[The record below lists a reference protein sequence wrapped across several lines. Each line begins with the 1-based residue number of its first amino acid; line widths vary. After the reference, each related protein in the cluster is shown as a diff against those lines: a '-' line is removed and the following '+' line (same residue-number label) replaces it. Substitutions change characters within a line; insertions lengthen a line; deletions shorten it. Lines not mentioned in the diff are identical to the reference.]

1 MPNSIKYSTTT
12 QTGSL
17 QKGNVALGVNGSFGP
32 TSTTGWYSNITPQAG
47 KYSIIETSV
56 SNNPLVYCPQNDDE
70 LIRFVRLKGAT
81 GVNTGSAAAALA
93 WISTQSSLMAT
104 NIEYESIV
112 TDGLLLNLDA
122 GFVGSYPTTGTTWYD
137 LTSNNYNVTLINS
150 PSFNSDGFIS
160 FNGTDQRGEQSG
172 LPSVDLSTDY
182 YTIELWFKQVSLP
195 TAGIDLAGDNGGPL
209 YGARLGGDYQLFV
222 YAASSDQSN
231 LGVSYDDS
239 RNNANHRTEKS
250 IVTNEWVQFVHVG
263 IPYVEGP
270 YNRGKFK
277 YYVNGVL
284 DHDETISSDSNGYS
298 IPTTFYVA
306 YDARFGDY
314 GEVDM
319 SIIRR
324 YDREL
329 SAEEVLQNY
338 NATKDR
344 FGL

>member
-1 MPNSIKYSTTT
+1 MGFSR
-12 QTGSL
+12 
-17 QKGNVALGVNGSFGP
+17 GP
-32 TSTTGWYSNITPQAG
+32 
-47 KYSIIETSV
+47 K
-56 SNNPLVYCPQNDDE
+56 
-70 LIRFVRLKGAT
+70 
-81 GVNTGSAAAALA
+81 
-93 WISTQSSLMAT
+93 
-104 NIEYESIV
+104 IV
-112 TDGLLLNLDA
+112 TDGLVLALDA
-122 GFVGSYPTTGTTWYD
+122 GSKKSYTGSGTTWYD
-137 LTSNNYNVTLINS
+137 LTSNNHDVTLINS
-150 PSFNSDGFIS
+150 PSFNSAGFIS

-195 TAGIDLAGDNGGPL
+195 TAGIDSGGDNGGPL
-209 YGARLGGDYQLFV
+209 YGARLGSDYQLFV
-222 YAASSDQSN
+222 YAESSNQSN

-263 IPYVEGP
+263 IPYVDNG

-329 SAEEVLQNY
+329 SANEVLQNY
-338 NATKDR
+338 NSTKSR
-344 FGL
+344 FI

>member
-1 MPNSIKYSTTT
+1 MGFSR
-12 QTGSL
+12 G
-17 QKGNVALGVNGSFGP
+17 G
-32 TSTTGWYSNITPQAG
+32 
-47 KYSIIETSV
+47 
-56 SNNPLVYCPQNDDE
+56 
-70 LIRFVRLKGAT
+70 R
-81 GVNTGSAAAALA
+81 
-93 WISTQSSLMAT
+93 
-104 NIEYESIV
+104 IV
-112 TDGLLLNLDA
+112 TNGLVLALDA
-122 GFVGSYPTTGTTWYD
+122 GSKKSYPGSGNTWYD
-137 LTSNNYNVTLINS
+137 LTSNNHDVTLINS

-160 FNGTDQRGEQSG
+160 FNGTDQRGEQNG

-195 TAGIDLAGDNGGPL
+195 TAGIDSSGDTGGPL
-209 YGARLGGDYQLFV
+209 YGARLGSDYQLFV
-222 YAASSDQSN
+222 YAASSGQSN

-250 IVTNEWVQFVHVG
+250 VVANEWVQFVHVG
-263 IPYVEGP
+263 IPYVENG

-277 YYVNGVL
+277 YYVNGIL
-284 DHDETISSDSNGYS
+284 DHDTTTSSDSNGYYV
-298 IPTTFYVA
+298 PTTFYIA

-329 SAEEVLQNY
+329 SAQEVLQNY
-338 NATKDR
+338 NAQKSR

>member
-1 MPNSIKYSTTT
+1 M
-12 QTGSL
+12 
-17 QKGNVALGVNGSFGP
+17 SFFHSP
-32 TSTTGWYSNITPQAG
+32 
-47 KYSIIETSV
+47 
-56 SNNPLVYCPQNDDE
+56 
-70 LIRFVRLKGAT
+70 R
-81 GVNTGSAAAALA
+81 
-93 WISTQSSLMAT
+93 
-104 NIEYESIV
+104 IV
-112 TDGLLLNLDA
+112 TDGLVLALDA
-122 GFVGSYPTTGTTWYD
+122 ANPKSYPGSGTTWYD
-137 LTSNNYNVTLINS
+137 LTSNNHDVTLINS

-195 TAGIDLAGDNGGPL
+195 TADIDLSGDNGGPL
-209 YGARLGGDYQLFV
+209 YGARLGSDYQLFV

-239 RNNANHRTEKS
+239 RNAANHRTEKS

-263 IPYVEGP
+263 IPYVDNGF
-270 YNRGKFK
+270 NRGKFK

-284 DHDETISSDSNGYS
+284 DHDETISSDSNGYA

-329 SAEEVLQNY
+329 SANEVLQNY
-338 NATKDR
+338 NALRSR
-344 FGL
+344 FGI